1 MPPNSR
7 SSPQYGDWSKPMRT
21 YQEAADL
28 VVISPRTL
36 RRGRCGELAI
46 VRIGHCTVHIRREY
60 LDAWIAI
67 KDSSNIGEA

>member
-1 MPPNSR
+1 
-7 SSPQYGDWSKPMRT
+7 MRT

-46 VRIGHCTVHIRREY
+46 VTYRPLHRPHPQGISRC
-60 LDAWIAI
+60 LDCNQMY
-67 KDSSNIGEA
+67 SSNIGEA